1 MKKAI
6 SVAVY
11 GNNVVMS
18 SLCAGLQKRSD
29 LEVRRLDKDMLC
41 DDAEGP
47 DVGLPDVILFD
58 LAAGQ
63 PDFAIPAM
71 QRNPAMLLIGVDLTS
86 HRMLVLSGEQS
97 RLTTADDLM
106 QVIGQAKIE
115 TKQVS

>member
-1 MKKAI
+1 MKTVI

-18 SLCAGLQKRSD
+18 SLYASLQKRSD
-29 LEVRRLDKDMLC
+29 LEVRRFDKGLSD
-41 DDAEGP
+41 EGI
-47 DVGLPDVILFD
+47 GAREALPDVILFD

-71 QRNPAMLLIGVDLTS
+71 QKHPEILLIGVDLTS

-97 RLTTADDLM
+97 HLATADDLM
-106 QVIGQAKIE
+106 QVIGQAKMK
-115 TKQVS
+115 TKQMS